1 MQVGL
6 QLPLF
11 TWPGGPAAIRPR
23 LAEIART
30 AEEAGFA
37 SLWVMDHFFQLPSL
51 GEADEPMLEAFTTL
65 GYLAA
70 VTERIRLGPLV
81 AGVVYRHPGILI
93 KTATTLDVIAG
104 GRTYLGIGAAW
115 YDREARGLGVPYPP
129 RSERFEQ
136 LEETLRIAQRMWR
149 GEAEPFAGHHY
160 RLAEPINQPLPLAR
174 PHPPIM
180 IGGNGERRTLRLVA
194 RYGDACNFLVLEP
207 HEIRA
212 KLDVLRAHCE
222 DVGRDPGEIEITALD
237 EIDLRPGR
245 MSVAD
250 VVARARAQ
258 AVAGVQHLIVNM
270 PDAWDVRH
278 LELLG
283 REVVPQIERIA
294 A

>member
-194 RYGDACNFLVLEP
+194 QYADACNLLVLEP
-207 HEIRA
+207 EEIPA
-212 KLDVLRAHCE
+212 KLEVLRRHCDE
-222 DVGRDPGEIEITALD
+222 VGRPYEEIERTALNEVGRTPGETA
-237 EIDLRPGR
+237 
-245 MSVAD
+245 AD
-250 VVARARAQ
+250 VVAFLRRLAA
-258 AVAGVQHLIVNM
+258 AGIQHAIVNL
-270 PDAWDVRH
+270 PNAH
-278 LELLG
+278 ELTPLEVFG
-283 REVVPQIERIA
+283 REIIPDVA
-294 A
+294 DA